1 VKLTNCDIGRHLGVT
16 AFCLYHLLATAATF
30 LCLFFPTHAY
40 SQIAFQEVAAAKNV
54 QHANQALSVGGG
66 VSVYDFTGD
75 GLDDLTLAT
84 NKGRLLGFY
93 VNNGTSFDKIDPLV
107 DNREEAK
114 QILWADYDNDGDPD
128 LFVAGHWGHNRL
140 YQNDGN
146 LEMTEVTEEAGLPM
160 EVHGAYGACWGDY
173 NRDGWL
179 DLLCNFRNYD
189 SGQTRGGNRLFK
201 NNADGTFSEVTE
213 FAKMGNDDRL
223 PFQSTFFDYN
233 NDQWPDIHT
242 ANDKLTFNTL
252 YENNGNG
259 TFFDVSELT
268 KTNARMNSMCSNTA
282 DVNNDGWTDIYV
294 TNTPVGSQLLMNGGA
309 NVNPTEITFEEVA
322 EELGV
327 TYLGGTG
334 WASNFFDADND
345 GDLDLYVSG
354 NGINPIIKG
363 VHFYENIDLQYFE
376 IIKEGFEKDTTP
388 SFTNAIADFN
398 LDGRLDIMVQN
409 NAPFD
414 FNLWENNT
422 TTGNHWIKLKLEG
435 VVSNRDGIGARIE
448 SRVGDLYQSKF
459 THCGYGFLGQN
470 SSLQH
475 IGVAQNEILDA
486 LIITWPSGHIDRFY
500 DLGVDQIY
508 RIEEGMTTNG
518 NINIAEDVKII
529 ERSVTTSVINNIA
542 DFELVISPNPAA
554 NQLFIN
560 SEKGFS
566 KLEIVD
572 LTGRKIQEVSLKNE
586 KTYTFDISDY
596 PTGSYL
602 LKVQSTKGKW
612 QVEKWV
618 KF

>member
-1 VKLTNCDIGRHLGVT
+1 M
-16 AFCLYHLLATAATF
+16 LYELFDYSYLSF
-30 LCLFFPTHAY
+30 ISFFPIQSNA
-40 SQIAFQEVAAAKNV
+40 QIAFEEVASAKNV
-54 QHANQALSVGGG
+54 QHANQAISIGGG

-84 NKGRLLGFY
+84 NKGRTLGFY
-93 VNNGTSFDKIDPLV
+93 VNNGTSFDKIAPLV
-107 DNREEAK
+107 DNRDEAK

-128 LFVAGHWGHNRL
+128 LFVAGYWGQNRL
-140 YQNDGN
+140 YKNDGS
-146 LEMTEVTEEAGLPM
+146 LKFREVTLESGLPI
-160 EVHGAYGACWGDY
+160 EVHAAYGACWGDY

-201 NNADGTFSEVTE
+201 NNADGTFTEVTE
-213 FAKMGNDDRL
+213 LAKMGNDDRL

-252 YENNGNG
+252 YENSGNG

-268 KTNARMNSMCSNTA
+268 KTNARMNAMCSNTA
-282 DVNNDGWTDIYV
+282 DVNNDGWADIYV

-309 NVNPTEITFEEVA
+309 HSDPTEITFEEVA

-354 NGINPIIKG
+354 NGIDPIIKG
-363 VHFYENIDLQYFE
+363 VHFYENINLQYFE

-398 LDGRLDIMVQN
+398 LDGKLDIMVQN
-409 NAPFD
+409 NAPFA
-414 FNLWENNT
+414 FHLWENNT
-422 TTGNHWIKLKLEG
+422 ATDNHWLKVKLEG
-435 VVSNRDGIGARIE
+435 IVSNRDGVGTRIE
-448 SRVGDLYQSKF
+448 SYAGELYQNKF

-475 IGVAQNEILDA
+475 IGVAQNEMLDS

-500 DLGVDQIY
+500 QMEVDQIY
-508 RIEEGMTTNG
+508 NIEEGMSTNG

-529 ERSVTTSVINNIA
+529 ERSVTTSIKNNTS
-542 DFELVISPNPAA
+542 DFELVVSPNPAA
-554 NQLFIN
+554 NQLFVN
-560 SEKGFS
+560 SLKGFS
-566 KLEIVD
+566 KLEMVN
-572 LTGRKIQEVSLKNE
+572 LTGRKIQEVSLSNE
-586 KTYTFDISDY
+586 ETFTFDVSDY

-602 LKVQSTKGKW
+602 LKVQSTEGKW
-612 QVEKWV
+612 QIKKWV
-618 KF
+618 KL

>member
-1 VKLTNCDIGRHLGVT
+1 MRSTNFKLSQHFDVAAYCLCQCLVT
-16 AFCLYHLLATAATF
+16 VTF
-30 LCLFFPTHAY
+30 LLLLLPTFSYA
-40 SQIAFQEVAAAKNV
+40 QIAFQEVALAKNV
-54 QHANQALSVGGG
+54 QHANQAISIGGG

-84 NKGRLLGFY
+84 NKGRMLGFY

-128 LFVAGHWGHNRL
+128 LFVAGYWGHNRL
-140 YQNDGN
+140 YRNDGN
-146 LEMTEVTEEAGLPM
+146 LNMAEVTEDVGLPM
-160 EVHGAYGACWGDY
+160 EVHAAYGACWGDY

-179 DLLCNFRNYD
+179 DLLCNFRNYYT
-189 SGQTRGGNRLFK
+189 GATRGGNRLFK
-201 NNADGTFSEVTE
+201 NNANGTFTEVTE
-213 FAKMGNDDRL
+213 FAKMENSDRL

-252 YENNGNG
+252 YENNGNE

-309 NVNPTEITFEEVA
+309 HTDPTEITFEEVA

-334 WASNFFDADND
+334 WGSNFFDADND

-354 NGINPIIKG
+354 NGIDPIIKG

-422 TTGNHWIKLKLEG
+422 PTNNHWIKLKLEG
-435 VVSNRDGIGARIE
+435 VLSNRDGIGARIE
-448 SRVGDLYQSKF
+448 SYVGELYQSKF

-470 SSLQH
+470 SALQH
-475 IGVAQNEILDA
+475 IGLAQNEILDS
-486 LIITWPSGHIDRFY
+486 LIISWPSGHTDHFY
-500 DLGVDQIY
+500 QLGVDQIY
-508 RIEEGMTTNG
+508 TIKEGMSTNG
-518 NINIAEDVKII
+518 NINVADDVRIIARPVITSIDA
-529 ERSVTTSVINNIA
+529 VTA
-542 DFELVISPNPAA
+542 DFEMVISPNPAH

-566 KLEIVD
+566 KVEIIDVAGRILEEIELENSAIFSLD
-572 LTGRKIQEVSLKNE
+572 VS
-586 KTYTFDISDY
+586 TYTEG
-596 PTGSYL
+596 TYL
-602 LKVQSTKGKW
+602 LKVLSSDGIW
-612 QVEKWV
+612 QMQKWV
-618 KF
+618 KL

>member
-1 VKLTNCDIGRHLGVT
+1 MRLTNFKLSKHFSVSIYCICQFLVT
-16 AFCLYHLLATAATF
+16 VAFFLLLLPTF
-30 LCLFFPTHAY
+30 SYA
-40 SQIAFQEVAAAKNV
+40 QIAFEEVALAKNV
-54 QHANQALSVGGG
+54 QHANQAISIGGG

-84 NKGRLLGFY
+84 NKGRMLGFY

-128 LFVAGHWGHNRL
+128 LFVAGYWGHNRL
-140 YQNDGN
+140 YRNDGD
-146 LEMTEVTEEAGLPM
+146 LKMTEVTADAGLPM
-160 EVHGAYGACWGDY
+160 EVHAAYGACWGDY

-189 SGQTRGGNRLFK
+189 SGSTRGGNRLFK
-201 NNADGTFSEVTE
+201 NNANGTFTEVTE

-252 YENNGNG
+252 YENIRNG

-294 TNTPVGSQLLMNGGA
+294 TNTPVGSKLLMNEGA
-309 NVNPTEITFEEVA
+309 YSDPLAITFQDVA

-334 WASNFFDADND
+334 WGSNFFDADND

-354 NGINPIIKG
+354 NGIDPIIKG

-422 TTGNHWIKLKLEG
+422 PTNNHWIKLKLEG
-435 VVSNRDGIGARIE
+435 VLSNRDGIGAKIE
-448 SRVGDLYQSKF
+448 SYVGDLYQSKF

-470 SSLQH
+470 SALHH
-475 IGVAQNEILDA
+475 IGMAQNEMLDS
-486 LIITWPSGHIDRFY
+486 LIITWSSGHIDRFY
-500 DLGVDQIY
+500 QMGVDQIY
-508 RIEEGMTTNG
+508 TIKEGMSTNG
-518 NINIAEDVKII
+518 SINVANDVRIIA
-529 ERSVTTSVINNIA
+529 RPMTTSIDIITA
-542 DFELVISPNPAA
+542 DFEIVLSPNPAH

-560 SEKGFS
+560 AEKEFS
-566 KLEIVD
+566 KVEVIDMV
-572 LTGRKIQEVSLKNE
+572 GQKIAEVFLQNDSKLSL
-586 KTYTFDISDY
+586 DISTY
-596 PTGSYL
+596 PAGSYL
-602 LKVQSTKGKW
+602 LKVLSSEGIW
-612 QVEKWV
+612 QVQKWV
-618 KF
+618 KM